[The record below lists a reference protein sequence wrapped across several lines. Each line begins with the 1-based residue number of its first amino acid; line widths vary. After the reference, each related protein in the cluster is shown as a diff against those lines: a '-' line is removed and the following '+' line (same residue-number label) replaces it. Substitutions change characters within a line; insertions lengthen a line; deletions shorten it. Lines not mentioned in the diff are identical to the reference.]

1 MTREETVSPP
11 AAPALAS
18 YFLAPQEV
26 TKKRCRAT
34 AGFGLGAFGG
44 NRYLHPTSG
53 GRPVCLDGAE
63 YRSRERGI
71 PVPHV

>member
-1 MTREETVSPP
+1 
-11 AAPALAS
+11 
-18 YFLAPQEV
+18 LAPQEV

-44 NRYLHPTSG
+44 NRHLHPTSG